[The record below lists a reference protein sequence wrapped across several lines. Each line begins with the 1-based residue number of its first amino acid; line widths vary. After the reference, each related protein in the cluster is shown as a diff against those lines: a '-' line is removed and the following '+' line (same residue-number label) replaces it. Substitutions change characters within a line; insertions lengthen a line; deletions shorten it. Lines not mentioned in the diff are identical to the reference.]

1 MNQPSLSAPPPFAL
15 AAVDQVSSDQ
25 FSPDNGRA
33 KFDEIGGLALAA
45 WYLSRSGSVRMAL
58 RVANDTALQ
67 AQSEDAREDASAIA
81 LPSTGRP
88 SSAPLTLT
96 LRKGGVLML
105 DPLSGVVLA
114 IQPESFSARYWRSF
128 SSGEKIVALD
138 LPLKDQAVAL
148 RLANSGLQDQLQVIV
163 DASGPKNWIQW
174 RKLRTQRLEI
184 DGFGAEISSHLHDLR
199 VWVLKPS

>member
-1 MNQPSLSAPPPFAL
+1 MNQPSRSAPPPFTL

-45 WYLSRSGSVRMAL
+45 WYVSRSGSVRMAL

-67 AQSEDAREDASAIA
+67 AQSEDAKEDASAIA
-81 LPSTGRP
+81 LPSAGRP
-88 SSAPLTLT
+88 SSAPLT

-105 DPLSGVVLA
+105 DPSSGVVLA

-163 DASGPKNWIQW
+163 DASGPKNWIKW
-174 RKLRTQRLEI
+174 RKLRAQRLEI
-184 DGFGAEISSHLHDLR
+184 DGFGAEIASHLHDLK
-199 VWVLKPS
+199 VWAIEPS